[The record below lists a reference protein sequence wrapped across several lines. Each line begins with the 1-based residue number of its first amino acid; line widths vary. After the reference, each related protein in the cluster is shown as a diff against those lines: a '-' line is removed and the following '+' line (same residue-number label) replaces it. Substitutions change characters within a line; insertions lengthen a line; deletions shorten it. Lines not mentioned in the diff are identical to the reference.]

1 MRRRA
6 ALLILTAL
14 IIGAAGL
21 WAVRTATARPSVVLE
36 TTTVDFG
43 PVAAPAT
50 KTVVVRNVGRAPLRV
65 LGISASCGCT
75 TATIERTVMEPG
87 STARLTITFD
97 PVAHGPTPGP
107 ARHTVYLRTNDPRV
121 PEAEVGVRAVVV
133 KKAAQ

>member
-6 ALLILTAL
+6 ALLILTTL

-21 WAVRTATARPSVVLE
+21 WAVRSSTARPSVVLE
-36 TTTVDFG
+36 STTVDFG

-65 LGISASCGCT
+65 LGISTSCGCT
-75 TATIERTVMEPG
+75 TARIENMSMQPG
-87 STARLTITFD
+87 STARLTIIFD
-97 PVAHGPTPGP
+97 PVAHGPTGGP
-107 ARHTVYLRTNDPRV
+107 ARHAVYLRTNDPRV

>member
-6 ALLILTAL
+6 ALLILAAL
-14 IIGAAGL
+14 TMAAAGL
-21 WAVRTATARPSVVLE
+21 WAARTATARPSVVLE

-65 LGISASCGCT
+65 LGISTSCGCT
-75 TATIERTVMEPG
+75 TATIESTLMEPG
-87 STARLTITFD
+87 STARLTIIFD

-107 ARHTVYLRTNDPRV
+107 ARHAVYLRTNDPRV

-133 KKAAQ
+133 KKTAQ

>member
-6 ALLILTAL
+6 ALLILAAL
-14 IIGAAGL
+14 TMAAAGL
-21 WAVRTATARPSVVLE
+21 WAARTATARPSVVLE

-50 KTVVVRNVGRAPLRV
+50 KIVVVHNVGRAPLRV
-65 LGISASCGCT
+65 LGISTSCGCT
-75 TATIERTVMEPG
+75 TATIESTLMEPG
-87 STARLTITFD
+87 STARLTIIFD

-107 ARHTVYLRTNDPRV
+107 ARHAVYLRTNDPRI